1 MPSCHCWAQLSVAL
15 DKLSK
20 SPCPSNEFKCPYER
34 NQGLKTAS
42 MRTCRQC
49 YWHSLRC
56 GWFFSGK
63 EKQVRAFLAKSNLW
77 DVSNKSWWLHDLVY
91 FLKTVQCVYIYSVY
105 IFLWLLYLNFSSTCI
120 FVPLLCS
127 QCSLMTFCVLCLGCV
142 GVVEQSVLRITTGSE
157 LINDVQT
164 GALLPVTSPLHS
176 N

>member
-91 FLKTVQCVYIYSVY
+91 FLKTVTSSCVLLKDCTMCVYILGVY
-105 IFLWLLYLNFSSTCI
+105 FS
-120 FVPLLCS
+120 
-127 QCSLMTFCVLCLGCV
+127 MTFVLEFQFYLYICSFIMLTMFPDDFLCALFGVCGCCWAIST
-142 GVVEQSVLRITTGSE
+142 ENNNRLR
-157 LINDVQT
+157 
-164 GALLPVTSPLHS
+164 AH
-176 N
+176 